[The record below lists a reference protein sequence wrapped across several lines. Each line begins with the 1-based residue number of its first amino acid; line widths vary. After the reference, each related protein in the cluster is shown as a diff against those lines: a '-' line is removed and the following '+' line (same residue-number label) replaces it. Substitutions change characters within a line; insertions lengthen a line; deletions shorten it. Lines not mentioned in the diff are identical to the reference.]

1 MKAVKKGQLLWRRWG
16 VILHDVGGVVS
27 RWDSIYPCV
36 RRLLTRIRSRR
47 KKKRMSFA
55 PDFELP
61 DTEGRTHR
69 LVDYAGQWL
78 LLVFHR
84 HLG

>member
-1 MKAVKKGQLLWRRWG
+1 
-16 VILHDVGGVVS
+16 
-27 RWDSIYPCV
+27 
-36 RRLLTRIRSRR
+36 
-47 KKKRMSFA
+47 MSLA
-55 PDFELP
+55 PDFELS

-69 LVDYAGQWL
+69 LADYAGQWL